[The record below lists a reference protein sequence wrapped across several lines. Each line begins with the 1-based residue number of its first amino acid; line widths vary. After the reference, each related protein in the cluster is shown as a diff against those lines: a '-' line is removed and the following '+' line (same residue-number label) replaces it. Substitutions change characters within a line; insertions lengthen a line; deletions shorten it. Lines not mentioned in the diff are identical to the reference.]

1 MSTLPPFLACIDIFL
16 VKDGRRE
23 KWKLGDFDSFRRVDG
38 TVEGFT
44 ARYAAPELHRGA
56 TALAATSM
64 DIFSTGLVFLEMA
77 CNKPFLPI
85 DASDESAK
93 AVLGGADLER
103 LLTEK
108 MTPLASMPALQGMLH
123 SMLSVKPDG
132 RKDATSLLQSSVF
145 TGQVTMTGIKAAQG
159 DLVERMEQLSEASE
173 ARLSELIKSGNEKVL
188 AELRSFREDLQPLRS
203 AVGQNLLELKCL
215 GDEATA
221 EDAAKAQQAVKAMVD
236 GMMKESMDA
245 QVKQQVEALAA
256 LQPKPGADSAHLIEM
271 MSAMMEKLDD
281 MNGQLTEVR
290 SDVKEM
296 KEVVQSLTLIDT
308 KLNQLLTGSNEQV
321 FKYFMLVPKPTK
333 GAMASVKKW
342 TNPKN
347 WLTKPML
354 LQPLYLTADRQMF
367 LAPGL
372 AKMRVP
378 GFEVAKPREFVQKHP
393 LVVQMGM
400 LALKVALKVGASQIG
415 INVPTAS
422 LDALGAN
429 MDELTSSLFEMALD
443 GVEDLVESAG
453 SKVKEMMHNAADNAE
468 AAMEMMK
475 HPETALIGLMDSE
488 EIKQAGRSQYMLFK
502 TWLDEKYKGWQGRI
516 GLEPKVNSEGQVE
529 WLPP

>member
-1 MSTLPPFLACIDIFL
+1 
-16 VKDGRRE
+16 
-23 KWKLGDFDSFRRVDG
+23 
-38 TVEGFT
+38 
-44 ARYAAPELHRGA
+44 
-56 TALAATSM
+56 M

-77 CNKPFLPI
+77 CNKPFLPV
-85 DASDESAK
+85 DTSDESAK

-173 ARLSELIKSGNEKVL
+173 ARLSELIKSGNDKVL
-188 AELRSFREDLQPLRS
+188 AELSSFRKDLQPLRS

-245 QVKQQVEALAA
+245 QVKQQVEAIAA
-256 LQPKPGADSAHLIEM
+256 LQPKPDADSAHLIEM

-281 MNGQLTEVR
+281 MNGQLTEVQ

-308 KLNQLLTGSNEQV
+308 KLNQLLTGSHEQI
-321 FKYFMLVPKPTK
+321 FKYFVLVPKPTK
-333 GAMASVKKW
+333 GAMAVMNKW

>member
-1 MSTLPPFLACIDIFL
+1 
-16 VKDGRRE
+16 
-23 KWKLGDFDSFRRVDG
+23 
-38 TVEGFT
+38 
-44 ARYAAPELHRGA
+44 
-56 TALAATSM
+56 
-64 DIFSTGLVFLEMA
+64 
-77 CNKPFLPI
+77 
-85 DASDESAK
+85 
-93 AVLGGADLER
+93 
-103 LLTEK
+103 
-108 MTPLASMPALQGMLH
+108 
-123 SMLSVKPDG
+123 
-132 RKDATSLLQSSVF
+132 
-145 TGQVTMTGIKAAQG
+145 
-159 DLVERMEQLSEASE
+159 
-173 ARLSELIKSGNEKVL
+173 
-188 AELRSFREDLQPLRS
+188 
-203 AVGQNLLELKCL
+203 
-215 GDEATA
+215 
-221 EDAAKAQQAVKAMVD
+221 
-236 GMMKESMDA
+236 
-245 QVKQQVEALAA
+245 
-256 LQPKPGADSAHLIEM
+256 
-271 MSAMMEKLDD
+271 
-281 MNGQLTEVR
+281 
-290 SDVKEM
+290 
-296 KEVVQSLTLIDT
+296 
-308 KLNQLLTGSNEQV
+308 
-321 FKYFMLVPKPTK
+321 
-333 GAMASVKKW
+333 
-342 TNPKN
+342 
-347 WLTKPML
+347 
-354 LQPLYLTADRQMF
+354 MF